1 MSDTY
6 RIFNLLGTTHLEEA
20 HKRGRIVLFE
30 FLRDKANKNDL
41 YFKFKRYA
49 VLITKWQ
56 KEWRNRKAE
65 DQRKIDSLSSMWDKE
80 RNIMREYYLLNQGS
94 AKSIISAT
102 KKNKALAGKFL
113 TMYDDIKLEIIN
125 KYFKK
130 AKLEFTICFV
140 ESRLDLNPANF
151 SPSIY

>member
-1 MSDTY
+1 
-6 RIFNLLGTTHLEEA
+6 
-20 HKRGRIVLFE
+20 
-30 FLRDKANKNDL
+30 
-41 YFKFKRYA
+41 
-49 VLITKWQ
+49 
-56 KEWRNRKAE
+56 
-65 DQRKIDSLSSMWDKE
+65 MWDKE
-80 RNIMREYYLLNQGS
+80 RNIMREYYLLNQGT